1 MLDAA
6 RGYLQLVTGLTE
18 VTMRKARDVAQSL
31 LAGDLDAVVP
41 GKDAAADAA
50 RSVGTQVQDLADD
63 IVSQA
68 TANRELLIG
77 LIRTEVDRAAG
88 RLGFVREEELAAVRR
103 HVQRLE
109 DQLGEV
115 RSQMA
120 GRGRSS
126 ASSRTAA
133 KRSAEE
139 AGEEAG
145 EEEEGARGQPD
156 RGAGRRPGE
165 PSDESTPAATAPAT
179 APAARSDEGTT

>member
-120 GRGRSS
+120 GSGSS

-133 KRSAEE
+133 KRSAKKPVKKPAKKKVP
-139 AGEEAG
+139 AGSRTA
-145 EEEEGARGQPD
+145 AR
-156 RGAGRRPGE
+156 
-165 PSDESTPAATAPAT
+165 AAAPAE
-179 APAARSDEGTT
+179 PPDETTP